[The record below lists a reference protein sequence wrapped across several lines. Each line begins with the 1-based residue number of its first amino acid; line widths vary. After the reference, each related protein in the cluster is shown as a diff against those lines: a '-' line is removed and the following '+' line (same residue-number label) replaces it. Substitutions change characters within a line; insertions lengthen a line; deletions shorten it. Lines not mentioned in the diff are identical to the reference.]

1 MSAGDLQGR
10 TFFVTGANSGIGRA
24 LVEALAARGGR
35 VVLAT
40 RSEERTKPV
49 LSAIQSRYPAAR
61 AQWVSLD
68 VSDLGSVRRAAE
80 AYLASGQPIDV
91 LVNNA
96 GIAGTRALSNDG
108 FDRTYATN
116 RIGPFL
122 LTSLL
127 LPRLRESPQGRVVN
141 VASAAHMTVRQ
152 IDWSGLERRA
162 TPRRSGYRDYG
173 VTKLMNVL
181 HAKELARR
189 LVGSRV
195 TTYALH
201 PGVVASNIW
210 RSLPRPLQWF
220 WKRFMPSNE
229 AGADTPLYCA
239 TAPELATTS
248 GRYYDRRR
256 EVRPNPLAEDEAL
269 AKELW
274 ARTEAAVG
282 GGACG
287 GSTRVGPCRGW
298 PTCGSSRPC

>member
-1 MSAGDLQGR
+1 MFHQENATDLEGR

-40 RSEERTKPV
+40 RSEDRTRPV
-49 LSAIQSRYPAAR
+49 LTGIQSRYPAVR

-68 VSDLGSVRRAAE
+68 VSDLGSVRRAAQ
-80 AYLASGQPIDV
+80 AFLASGQPIDV

-96 GIAGTRALSNDG
+96 GIAGTRALTKDG
-108 FDRTYATN
+108 FDLTYATN
-116 RIGPFL
+116 HIGPFL

-127 LPRLRESPQGRVVN
+127 LPRVREAPQGRVVN
-141 VASAAHMTVRQ
+141 VASGAHMMVKR
-152 IDWSGLERRA
+152 IDWSVLERRA
-162 TPRRSGYRDYG
+162 APKRSGFADYT

-189 LVGSRV
+189 LAGTRV

-201 PGVVASNIW
+201 PGAVASNIW

-220 WKRFMPSNE
+220 GKLFMLSNE
-229 AGADTPLYCA
+229 EGAETPLYCA
-239 TAPELATTS
+239 TAPELATTT

-256 EVRPNPLAEDEAL
+256 EVSPSPLAEDEAL

-282 GGACG
+282 R
-287 GSTRVGPCRGW
+287 S
-298 PTCGSSRPC
+298 

>member
-1 MSAGDLQGR
+1 MFHQENATDLEGR

-40 RSEERTKPV
+40 RSEERTRPV
-49 LSAIQSRYPAAR
+49 LTGIQSRYPAVR

-68 VSDLGSVRRAAE
+68 VSDLGSVRRAAQ
-80 AYLASGQPIDV
+80 AFLASGQPIDV

-96 GIAGTRALSNDG
+96 GIAGTRALTKDG
-108 FDRTYATN
+108 FDLTYATN
-116 RIGPFL
+116 HIGPFL

-127 LPRLRESPQGRVVN
+127 LPRVREAPQGRVVN
-141 VASAAHMTVRQ
+141 VASGAHMMVKR
-152 IDWSGLERRA
+152 IDWSVLERRA
-162 TPRRSGYRDYG
+162 APKRSGFADYT

-189 LVGSRV
+189 LAGTRV

-201 PGVVASNIW
+201 PGAVASNIW

-220 WKRFMPSNE
+220 GKLFMLSNE
-229 AGADTPLYCA
+229 EGAETPLYCA
-239 TAPELATTS
+239 TAPELATTT

-256 EVRPNPLAEDEAL
+256 EVSPSPLAEDEAL

-282 GGACG
+282 R
-287 GSTRVGPCRGW
+287 S
-298 PTCGSSRPC
+298 